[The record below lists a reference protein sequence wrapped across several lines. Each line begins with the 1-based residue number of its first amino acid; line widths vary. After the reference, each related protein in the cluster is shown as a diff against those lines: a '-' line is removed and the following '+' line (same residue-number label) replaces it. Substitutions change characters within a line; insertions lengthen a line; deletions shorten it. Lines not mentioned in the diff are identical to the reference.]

1 MKIKIIN
8 DNKIVAIIS
17 FKELESRK
25 IGKADILN
33 PHSPKLESL
42 FMEILQTAS
51 KEDDF
56 SFTDGIVAFGMDILN
71 DMAIITIT
79 QSDDYS
85 SDDEQEPADES
96 RVLSGPNENEW
107 KREESTTIFR
117 FNNLGELFSLAEV
130 YDGTCENELYEDED
144 KDQYYLIF
152 KRLKKQRLLQPL
164 FTECNVG
171 EPVRISEAYVKEHFS
186 VFIKENA
193 LETLKK
199 VSGKAEFL

>member
-1 MKIKIIN
+1 MKIKIIS
-8 DNKIVAIIS
+8 DKEIVAAIS
-17 FKELESRK
+17 FKELENRK

-51 KEDDF
+51 KEDNF
-56 SFTDGIVAFGMDILN
+56 SFTDGMVAFGMDILK

-79 QSDDYS
+79 QNDYS

-96 RVLSGPNENEW
+96 RVLSGPNENEG

-130 YDGTCENELYEDED
+130 YSGTCENELYEDENNE
-144 KDQYYLIF
+144 QYYLIF
-152 KRLKKQRLLQPL
+152 KRLKKQKLLQPL

-199 VSGKAEFL
+199 VSEKAEFL

>member
-8 DNKIVAIIS
+8 DKEIVAVIS

-79 QSDDYS
+79 QNDYS

-96 RVLSGPNENEW
+96 RVLSGPNENEG

-130 YDGTCENELYEDED
+130 YDGTCENELYEDENNE
-144 KDQYYLIF
+144 QYYLIF
-152 KRLKKQRLLQPL
+152 KRLKKQKLLRPL

-199 VSGKAEFL
+199 VSEKAEFL